1 MKKHTEPAVAPD
13 TQAVQEKYDKDSRTR
28 KFNSKSTVWIV
39 TIVAVLYSL
48 FHLYMVFNPMP
59 ALQQRSIHVAVGLAL
74 VYMLYPM
81 FKKQNRSKL
90 PILDWILAAASLFTA
105 GYILIEYQAI
115 VTERG
120 GIPNSVDIIMAI
132 VTVLLILE
140 AARRVTGWILPILAL
155 IFLVYPFISHMD
167 FLPNMMMTRPFD
179 LGDIF
184 GQLYLK
190 TEGLYSTAI
199 GASVNFIFLF
209 ILFGAFLQKSGM
221 GQFFNDLAMAL
232 AGAQRGGPAKVA
244 VVSSGF
250 MGSINGAAV
259 ANVVST
265 GAFTI
270 PLMKKVGYHRNF
282 AGAVEASASVGGQI
296 LPPIMGASAF
306 IMAETTGINYGTIAL
321 AALLP
326 ALLYYFAV
334 ILQVH
339 YRAGKRDLK
348 GIPKADLPRVKQV
361 MKERGHLLIPLVGL
375 IVMLFM
381 NMPIPRAAIFTI
393 FLTIIIAS
401 LRKTTRMSFK
411 DIFDGLAL
419 GAQQALSVMIAC
431 AVVGIII
438 GVVSLTSFGAI
449 MTSAIAGLG
458 GGSLFL
464 TLFFTMIASM
474 VLGMGLPSIPA
485 YIITATMAAP
495 ALAEF
500 GVPILLAHMFVF
512 YFGIFA
518 NITPP
523 VCLAAFA
530 GAGIAGGDPM
540 KTGFQSLRLALAGF
554 IVPFMFIYNPTMLMI
569 DPTGLAVTAKEFPLP
584 PVLDIITVVFTSITG
599 VIGLSAAVEGYFK
612 GSMNAITRII
622 LAVGALLLIYPELMT
637 GIVGG
642 VIVLGIFALNMKAN
656 KSNNKPV
663 QVTTL

>member
-1 MKKHTEPAVAPD
+1 MNNYTEPAVAPD
-13 TQAVQEKYDKDSRTR
+13 TEAVQEKYDKDARTR
-28 KFNSKSTVWIV
+28 QFSNKTIVWVV

-81 FKKQNRSKL
+81 FKKQDRSKL
-90 PILDWILAAASLFTA
+90 PVLDWVLAAISLFTA
-105 GYILIEYQAI
+105 GYILIEYDAI

-120 GIPNSVDIIMAI
+120 GIPNTIDIIMAI
-132 VTVLLILE
+132 ITVVLILE

-155 IFLVYPFISHMD
+155 VFLAYPFFSHMD

-179 LGDIF
+179 AGDIF

-232 AGAQRGGPAKVA
+232 AGAQKGGPAKVA

-270 PLMKKVGYHRNF
+270 PLMKKVGYHKNF

-326 ALLYYFAV
+326 AILYYFGV

-348 GIPKADLPRVKQV
+348 GIPKADLPRVKEV

-393 FLTIIIAS
+393 FLTIIVAT
-401 LRKTTRMSFK
+401 LRKTTRMSFR

-458 GGSLFL
+458 AGSLFL

-500 GVPILLAHMFVF
+500 DVPILLAHMFVF

-518 NITPP
+518 NVTPP
-523 VCLAAFA
+523 VALAAFA
-530 GAGIAGGDPM
+530 GAGIADGDPM
-540 KTGFQSLRLALAGF
+540 RTGFQALKLSLAGF
-554 IVPFMFIYNPTMLMI
+554 LIPFIFIYEP
-569 DPTGLAVTAKEFPLP
+569 
-584 PVLDIITVVFTSITG
+584 
-599 VIGLSAAVEGYFK
+599 
-612 GSMNAITRII
+612 
-622 LAVGALLLIYPELMT
+622 ALLLIDVEGLMT
-637 GIVGG
+637 NARDYPMASFIDVA
-642 VIVLGIFALNMKAN
+642 IVLVSTGIGLVALSAGLEGFFKTHINPIFRVLLIASALLLVVPETYTDIIGLGLAIVIFIFNYLKW
-656 KSNNKPV
+656 KRQEPLPV
-663 QVTTL
+663 